1 MVTNTNDN
9 YRIIDGERIPIQGL
23 SSARSHACH
32 VWEKYV
38 MACNPESVAIV
49 AHSAGGGVTI
59 ELVCCFVFINLYV
72 WI

>member
-9 YRIIDGERIPIQGL
+9 YRVVDGERKPIQGL
-23 SSARSHACH
+23 SSARSHACY

-38 MACNPESVAIV
+38 MACDPESVAIV

-59 ELVCCFVFINLYV
+59 ELV
-72 WI
+72 